1 MQRGP
6 LLAFASLPID
16 SLPIDRSTLRQACRG
31 FSIDGHARNPFA
43 EARLSAML
51 AAQVGEPAP
60 GLGAL
65 SIANCKAY
73 AVREPVSGREY
84 AILRIETASGI
95 VGWGETH
102 SIASSELARAAAVL
116 RGRQATE
123 FGPLHAQLAGLSNLQ
138 AAANMALL
146 GIVGQAA
153 KAPVYSGPGRLQCSC
168 APSRSA
174 RNASNFLI
182 GVRPVRNSPAA
193 SVPKCVI
200 PAAVTTICSLS
211 GPIARTIRA

>member
-1 MQRGP
+1 MRE
-6 LLAFASLPID
+6 AH
-16 SLPIDRSTLRQACRG
+16 LRM
-31 FSIDGHARNPFA
+31 
-43 EARLSAML
+43 ARLSAML

-84 AILRIETASGI
+84 AILRIETAGGI

-123 FGPLHAQLAGLSNLQ
+123 FGPLHAQLAGLCRTFRPQPTWRCWTSL
-138 AAANMALL
+138 
-146 GIVGQAA
+146 V
-153 KAPVYSGPGRLQCSC
+153 RL
-168 APSRSA
+168 PRRPFIRSWEGD
-174 RNASNFLI
+174 AS
-182 GVRPVRNSPAA
+182 
-193 SVPKCVI
+193 
-200 PAAVTTICSLS
+200 
-211 GPIARTIRA
+211 